1 MRRRSRAVGLTAGA
15 LAWLILAAL
24 CARPLPAA
32 AAGRPAEAAACKF
45 RVPGRPPSPG
55 QEADLA
61 GVAVLSACNVWVVGS
76 SARGSLIEHWNGRGW
91 QVLASP
97 GPPSGDFSA
106 VSAVSP
112 ASIWAVGSYA
122 DGGVTKALIAHWD
135 GTRWR
140 QAATPPLTGKYTILT
155 GVQAV
160 SNHDVWA
167 VGIAQDKALILRWN
181 GTFWARA
188 VYPSPGILSELDG
201 VSATAAAD
209 VWAVGS
215 YTTATT
221 QRSLILHWNGTCWA
235 RVGYQGP
242 GISSE
247 LDGVSATTAAGV
259 WAVGSY
265 TTATTQRS
273 LILHWAGAKWVS
285 VPGPHPGS
293 GSELLGVSVM
303 SPLRAWAVGDYS
315 GQQLNPFAV
324 RWNGTSWRQV
334 PTPPLRPPGYN
345 SILAGVAAVCGHDVW
360 AVGTDLEPVALH
372 WNGSAWQTLEANVP
386 GTYNN
391 VAADRADDAWA
402 VGNYVNGSHNQA
414 LAVRLR

>member
-1 MRRRSRAVGLTAGA
+1 M
-15 LAWLILAAL
+15 
-24 CARPLPAA
+24 
-32 AAGRPAEAAACKF
+32 
-45 RVPGRPPSPG
+45 
-55 QEADLA
+55 
-61 GVAVLSACNVWVVGS
+61 AVLSACNVWVVGS

-97 GPPSGDFSA
+97 GPRSGDFSA

-167 VGIAQDKALILRWN
+167 VGIAQDKALIL
-181 GTFWARA
+181 
-188 VYPSPGILSELDG
+188 
-201 VSATAAAD
+201 
-209 VWAVGS
+209 
-215 YTTATT
+215 
-221 QRSLILHWNGTCWA
+221 HWNGTCWA

-273 LILHWAGAKWVS
+273 LILHWNGAKWVS

-324 RWNGTSWRQV
+324 RWNGTSWQQV

-345 SILAGVAAVCGHDVW
+345 SSLAGVAAVSGHDVW
-360 AVGTDLEPVALH
+360 AAGTDLEPVALH
-372 WNGSAWQTLEANVP
+372 WNGSAWQILEASVP

-391 VAADRADDAWA
+391 VAADRAGDAWA
-402 VGNYVNGSHNQA
+402 VGNYVSGSYNQA

>member
-24 CARPLPAA
+24 SARPLPAA
-32 AAGRPAEAAACKF
+32 AAGRPAEAAACKI

-97 GPPSGDFSA
+97 GPQSGDFSA

-221 QRSLILHWNGTCWA
+221 QRSLILHWNG
-235 RVGYQGP
+235 
-242 GISSE
+242 
-247 LDGVSATTAAGV
+247 
-259 WAVGSY
+259 
-265 TTATTQRS
+265 
-273 LILHWAGAKWVS
+273 AKWVS

-345 SILAGVAAVCGHDVW
+345 SILAGVAAVSGHDVW

-372 WNGSAWQTLEANVP
+372 WNGSAWQILEASVP

-391 VAADRADDAWA
+391 VAADRAGDAWA